1 MIRESREAFTCLSSS
16 SSTSFSSIQSATPF
30 TTPNHHSNNNEDNN
44 ITSSTAT
51 ADNSTIKFTSI
62 DDPIAIETANRN
74 AIVPHM
80 SMFITLT
87 PEEEELFKTLE
98 NAAIAYENH
107 TLPLLTELEE
117 NEPKND
123 NDNQEKEKSKPSND
137 KNKSNKKSKNNNNS
151 NSNNK
156 AAKQKGELEIIMPE
170 TPPERIEIRVA
181 GGWVRDKIL
190 NLCSDDIDLALDT
203 LSGLQYASIVQRY
216 LLHQEQ
222 QKQEK
227 LKLQAQNDNE
237 DGTETETEPTNK
249 SNEDDGKNNKNK
261 DKKKKK
267 KKSNKPKIA
276 VIAANPDQSKH
287 LETATMRINT
297 IDVDFVHL
305 RGGETYT
312 SDSRIPT
319 LKENATPLDDALRR
333 DFTINALFYNLRKKQ
348 VEDYTGRGIQD
359 LLVNKTL
366 VTPIDANLT
375 FHDDPLRVLRAIRFA
390 VRYDLTLS
398 DEIIKAARSTEVH
411 DSLHVKVSR
420 ERVGKELEGMLS
432 GKNAKPAKALEMMTF
447 LKLAGCVFCFPPDGT
462 PIFGTIGDCRDNDD
476 DDEYSDYLKQDE
488 KNINEDSDNTN
499 GISSAANARRSGWEE
514 ASSLLKYTRPLLDA
528 FGERLTQDGN
538 TQSLSERVDIRLFY
552 LSSFLYPFRKL
563 TYLDKKK
570 KSYLVT
576 TFMIKESIKF
586 ANKDVT
592 SITTIM
598 ENVDE
603 MRSILSGYFHQDDNG
618 NDTTTSVSSFC
629 RLRIGLVLRRLKD
642 LWVTTL
648 LVATIAELRSNNF
661 DKMDE
666 GGDDGDDEDEDE
678 NSVKISCK
686 TISFMLDLYQDII
699 RNNLD
704 ECWKLRPLLDGK
716 AIVKSLELPRGPA
729 VGTYL
734 EEQVKWMLEHPDG
747 SKNECEEHLRSVR
760 KRELELSSS
769 EGGDRKDGSNDN
781 TKHCAK
787 RAHT

>member
-1 MIRESREAFTCLSSS
+1 MTRESREAFTCLS

-30 TTPNHHSNNNEDNN
+30 TTPNHSNEDN
-44 ITSSTAT
+44 ITSTADESTA
-51 ADNSTIKFTSI
+51 ASFTSI
-62 DDPIAIETANRN
+62 DDPVAIEAANRN

-87 PEEEELFKTLE
+87 PEEEEIFKTLE

-107 TLPLLTELEE
+107 TLPLLAELEE
-117 NEPKND
+117 NEPKNEEE
-123 NDNQEKEKSKPSND
+123 EKLVHNSAKD
-137 KNKSNKKSKNNNNS
+137 KRNNKKNNS
-151 NSNNK
+151 NNSGSSNNK
-156 AAKQKGELEIIMPE
+156 AKQKGELEIVMPE

-190 NLCSDDIDLALDT
+190 NLCSDDIDLALDS
-203 LSGLQYASIVQRY
+203 LSGLQYASIIQRY

-222 QKQEK
+222 QKQAK
-227 LKLQAQNDNE
+227 LKLQAQNDHNE
-237 DGTETETEPTNK
+237 GGRNKIDKNDHDDGGGDGDGDGDCKQNK
-249 SNEDDGKNNKNK
+249 SNKN
-261 DKKKKK
+261 KKKKK

-305 RGGETYT
+305 RGGETYA

-359 LLVNKTL
+359 LLVNKAL

-375 FHDDPLRVLRAIRFA
+375 FHDDPLRVLRAIRFG

-398 DEIIKAARSTEVH
+398 DEIIKAARSREVH

-420 ERVGKELEGMLS
+420 ERIGKELEGMLS
-432 GKNAKPAKALEMMTF
+432 GKNAKPAKALEMITF

-462 PIFGTIGDCRDNDD
+462 PVFGTIGDCHDNDG
-476 DDEYSDYLKQDE
+476 EYSDYLKQDG
-488 KNINEDSDNTN
+488 KNINNTDV
-499 GISSAANARRSGWEE
+499 ISAAANARRSGWEE
-514 ASSLLKYTRPLLDA
+514 ASSLLKYTRPLIDA
-528 FGERLTQDGN
+528 FGEHLTQDGK
-538 TQSLSERVDIRLFY
+538 THSLSERVDIRLFH

-570 KSYLVT
+570 KSYLVI

-592 SITTIM
+592 LITTIM

-603 MRSILSGYFHQDDNG
+603 MRSILNGYFHQDDNG
-618 NDTTTSVSSFC
+618 NGTSTAVSSFC
-629 RLRIGLVLRRLKD
+629 RLRIGLILRRLKD

-648 LVATIAELRSNNF
+648 LVAAIAELRSNNF

-666 GGDDGDDEDEDE
+666 GGDNEDEDE
-678 NSVKISCK
+678 NNVKISCK

-716 AIVKSLELPRGPA
+716 AIVKSLDLPRGPA

-769 EGGDRKDGSNDN
+769 EGGDRKDGSNDK

-787 RAHT
+787 RAHTEN